1 MVKLRMNFDLDNLVK
16 IAAIISGLATLLSA
30 IYLKKQNNLSKKRV
44 TISVVSNPLIW
55 NSREK
60 TSIKICNS
68 SDFPILLDSYMVSNQ
83 LNRSTGELHEYAVEL
98 SDSDSKIFLTP
109 NQTYDIELKTF
120 DYPKNIPL
128 SFEIRYKSSF
138 DEFKELRKLDMKE
151 TRTIV

>member
-1 MVKLRMNFDLDNLVK
+1 VNLDLDIFVK

-44 TISVVSNPLIW
+44 GISIVNNPFIW
-55 NSREK
+55 NSKEK

-98 SDSDSKIFLTP
+98 SDSDKQVFLTP
-109 NQTYDIELKTF
+109 NQIYDIELKTM

-128 SFEIRYKSSF
+128 SLEIRYKSSF
-138 DEFKELRKLDMKE
+138 DEFKESRKLNME
-151 TRTIV
+151 GTRTIT